1 MIVEE
6 RNIVHHLNKLED
18 IIATARYRKSQSSSD
33 PPSSATAQNEEIPP
47 HTQPP
52 PALLKANLTPHLQSQ
67 QSLLNARLQT
77 VESQNAQAAKR
88 IVEQRKE
95 IEALVGGLERLVG
108 DLEGAGEGLG
118 EEAEEMANSSREV
131 EEVLRS

>member
-1 MIVEE
+1 MEE

-18 IIATARYRKSQSSSD
+18 IIATARYRKAQSSSD
-33 PPSSATAQNEEIPP
+33 LPPSDLPEIPS

-88 IVEQRKE
+88 IMEQRKE
-95 IEALVGGLERLVG
+95 IEVLVGGLERLIG

-118 EEAEEMANSSREV
+118 EEAEEMASGSREV
-131 EEVLRS
+131 EQVLRG